1 MSQSDLLLRRCRNF
15 IVNNAVFD
23 SATEILAELDAHLAQ
38 PEAAE
43 PSTAEAKL
51 VADGVFKGEKG
62 LRGLLDSESFWEQ
75 QPYGT
80 RIYYGE
86 GVADYLHR
94 DILRVAVRLL
104 DEKPLRAAPV
114 AVRGRPEYGG
124 KYGDLHKTMR
134 LSHQGP
140 VAAQPTDREQSEGI
154 CKEADGCPT
163 EMAVLKRFWRAHH
176 AAQSDVLANL
186 DWERLRS
193 GAYRALD
200 PEHQD
205 VFDMIAALRERGG
218 K

>member
-43 PSTAEAKL
+43 PDDVLLQISIDPIAPRWHPSIIAAFGFAICRANARLKEDA
-51 VADGVFKGEKG
+51 VAP
-62 LRGLLDSESFWEQ
+62 S
-75 QPYGT
+75 
-80 RIYYGE
+80 
-86 GVADYLHR
+86 
-94 DILRVAVRLL
+94 
-104 DEKPLRAAPV
+104 PV